1 MGSRLGL
8 RSSTFL
14 SYFMRVLVGRSASR
28 PDIVRVPCQTK
39 GIPKSLSAGL
49 MLLVAAGCEQEASVP
64 PMPKDAVA
72 TVGKAVIT
80 EQDFLTQL
88 SRRSRVGPGE
98 PIRWEERQALL
109 EEMIR
114 FEVLHQKALAAGYD
128 KLPEIT
134 SDFKRLVV
142 AKYRED
148 QLARLGGPS
157 ATAEEVLGYYRA
169 HADRFGSPERVRAAL
184 IEIRVGRTA
193 PFEKRAEIAAKAEAV
208 LAEAV
213 ASPAEDGTFGL
224 LAQRNSEDQVSR
236 YRGGDI
242 GWVTVGTTNG
252 SWPPEVLSALF
263 RLKQPGEL
271 APVVETATAF
281 YLVKLVERRPAEM
294 RPLEEVRAGVEYLA
308 SREKKQQREECFYA
322 GLRQE
327 YEIRINHTLLKSME
341 LPHRLGPPPPLP
353 AGATARAD
361 QSTLK

>member
-1 MGSRLGL
+1 M
-8 RSSTFL
+8 
-14 SYFMRVLVGRSASR
+14 
-28 PDIVRVPCQTK
+28 
-39 GIPKSLSAGL
+39 
-49 MLLVAAGCEQEASVP
+49 P
-64 PMPKDAVA
+64 PMPEHAVA

-80 EQDFLTQL
+80 AEAFRNEL

-98 PIRWEERQALL
+98 PVQPEERQALL

-134 SDFKRLVV
+134 SDLKRLIV

-148 QLARLGGPS
+148 QLGRLGDAR
-157 ATAEEVLGYYRA
+157 ATAEEVMGYYRA
-169 HADRFGSPERVRAAL
+169 HPERFGSPEKFRAAL
-184 IEIRVGRTA
+184 IEIRVARTA
-193 PFEKRAEIAAKAEAV
+193 AAEKRRDIGAKAGAL
-208 LAEAV
+208 LAEA
-213 ASPAEDGTFGL
+213 AARPAEDGTFGL
-224 LAQRNSEDQVSR
+224 LAQRNSEDQASR

-242 GWVTVGTTNG
+242 GWLTVGTTNG
-252 SWPPEVLSALF
+252 SWPPEVLRALF

-294 RPLEEVRAGVEYLA
+294 HPLEEVRAGIEYLA